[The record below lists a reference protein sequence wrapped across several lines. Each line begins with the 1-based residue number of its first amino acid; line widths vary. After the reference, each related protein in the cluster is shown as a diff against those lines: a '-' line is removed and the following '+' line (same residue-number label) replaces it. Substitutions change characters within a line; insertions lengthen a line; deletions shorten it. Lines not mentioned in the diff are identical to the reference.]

1 MKKVLMA
8 LTVAAAMSVPAV
20 AGVWG
25 SQCAGCHNGAM
36 APSVEQLKAKFKTPD
51 AFVKAAEKST
61 NPMMAA
67 FKGNVQAL
75 KDAAKE
81 IYGK

>member
-1 MKKVLMA
+1 MKKMFVA
-8 LTVAAAMSVPAV
+8 LVVAAAMSAPAV
-20 AGVWG
+20 AGVWE

-36 APSVEQLKAKFKTPD
+36 APSAQQLKAKFKTPA
-51 AFVKAAEKST
+51 AFVKAGKEST

-67 FKGNVQAL
+67 FKSNVQAL

>member
-1 MKKVLMA
+1 MKKILVA
-8 LTVAAAMSVPAV
+8 LTVAAAMSAPAM
-20 AGVWG
+20 AGVWE
-25 SQCAGCHNGAM
+25 SQCAGCHNGGL
-36 APSVEQLKAKFKTPD
+36 APSKAQLKAKFKTP
-51 AFVKAAEKST
+51 KALVNAAKNSN

-67 FKGNVQAL
+67 FKSNVQAL